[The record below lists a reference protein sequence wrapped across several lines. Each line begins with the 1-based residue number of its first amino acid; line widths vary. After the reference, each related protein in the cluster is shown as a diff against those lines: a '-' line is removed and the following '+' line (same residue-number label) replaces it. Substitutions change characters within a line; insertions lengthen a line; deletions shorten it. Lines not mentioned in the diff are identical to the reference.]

1 MSEKRRYENGQ
12 MCMKTGDY
20 LVVLVKRNCL
30 LQISL

>member
-20 LVVLVKRNCL
+20 YIIK
-30 LQISL
+30 IEEEKSEK